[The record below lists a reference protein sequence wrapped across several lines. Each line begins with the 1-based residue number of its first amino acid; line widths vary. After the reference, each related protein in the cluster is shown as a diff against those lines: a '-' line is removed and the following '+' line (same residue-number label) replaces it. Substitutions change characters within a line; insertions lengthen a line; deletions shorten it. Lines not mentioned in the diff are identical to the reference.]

1 MDLRLDRLDRF
12 TDKEGFPE
20 ALREYVEF
28 VHRTVLEQ
36 IERYPQGDMATMG
49 LPGRVTDV
57 LRKAW
62 RCWSFIIKGREGK
75 GDFEDEL
82 NDLACYT
89 AYLWCYYNMMKEKEG
104 RIGQEKWWGRV
115 ERR

>member
-12 TDKEGFPE
+12 TDDPKFPE
-20 ALREYVEF
+20 AFREYILFLEK
-28 VHRTVLEQ
+28 TIPEQ
-36 IERYPQGDMATMG
+36 IEEYPKGDMATMG

-62 RCWSFIIKGREGK
+62 RVWSFVIKDRKGK

-82 NDLACYT
+82 NDLVAYT
-89 AYLWCYYNMMKEKEG
+89 TYLWIYYYLMK
-104 RIGQEKWWGRV
+104 QEADSG
-115 ERR
+115 

>member
-12 TDKEGFPE
+12 TDSPE
-20 ALREYVEF
+20 FAEF
-28 VHRTVLEQ
+28 FDKYKDFLEDKVKKQ
-36 IERYPQGDMATMG
+36 IQQYPTGDMTTMG

-62 RCWSFIIKGREGK
+62 RVWSFVIKDRKGK
-75 GDFEDEL
+75 EDFEDEL

-89 AYLWCYYNMMKEKEG
+89 AYLWVYYEMLKGK
-104 RIGQEKWWGRV
+104 
-115 ERR
+115 